1 MTEKTRRRLLV
12 GVTGIAGSGKD
23 TAAQTLVEYH
33 GFVRD
38 AFADDMKKA
47 ALALDPWIV
56 DTIATNGEHPEHPEH
71 RRLSRIVERD
81 GWEQAKK
88 NPEVR
93 TFLQRLGTEAGWQLH
108 GPRLWVDRVGDRLAA
123 NPEQDTVVTDV
134 RFPEEVDW
142 LHENGGV
149 LVRIVRPEHS
159 GAAEGTRG
167 HSSETALAGVE
178 PEFVLINDSSIAR
191 LHQNMDRVVQ
201 MLRGLLSLS
210 ELGETVY
217 L

>member
-1 MTEKTRRRLLV
+1 MTEKTRHRLLI

-23 TAAQTLVEYH
+23 TAAQALVERH

-56 DTIATNGEHPEHPEH
+56 DTTSTGSDRSKH
-71 RRLSRIVERD
+71 RRLSQIVERD

-108 GPRLWVDRVGDRLAA
+108 GPRLWVDRVGDRLTA

-159 GAAEGTRG
+159 GAAEGTRN
-167 HSSETALAGVE
+167 HSSETALAGIE
-178 PEFVLINDSSIAR
+178 PEFVLINDASIDQ
-191 LHQNMDRVVQ
+191 LQQNMGRVVQ

-210 ELGETVY
+210 ELEKTVY